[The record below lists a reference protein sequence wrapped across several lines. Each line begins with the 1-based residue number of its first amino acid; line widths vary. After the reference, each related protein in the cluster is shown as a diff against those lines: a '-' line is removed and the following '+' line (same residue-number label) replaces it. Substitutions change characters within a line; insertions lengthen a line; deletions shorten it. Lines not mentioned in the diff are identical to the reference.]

1 MPSST
6 LGSRGDRGVWGDTRA
21 PRPGSAGSAQF
32 PAGRNLNGQKNAIH
46 NLCGPSCE
54 SELWKMEKKQSWRHK
69 QKLQIWEVS
78 VESLI

>member
-46 NLCGPSCE
+46 NLCGPSFE
-54 SELWKMEKKQSWRHK
+54 FELWKMEKKNNPDGTNKNFRYEKYPQSP
-69 QKLQIWEVS
+69 
-78 VESLI
+78 